1 MVTAQGNKRRD
12 KDVTKIMVSGYNV
25 ELTDENKMNEII
37 VDFLGPKDSPYEGVS
52 KKWNPIILIG
62 RLESTSL
69 AAWLIPNKIA
79 FNRIYQQ
86 NIPPQHWRSVSNP
99 FTNKF

>member
-52 KKWNPIILIG
+52 KK
-62 RLESTSL
+62 
-69 AAWLIPNKIA
+69 
-79 FNRIYQQ
+79 
-86 NIPPQHWRSVSNP
+86 
-99 FTNKF
+99 

>member
-52 KKWNPIILIG
+52 KNEIQ
-62 RLESTSL
+62 S
-69 AAWLIPNKIA
+69 
-79 FNRIYQQ
+79 F
-86 NIPPQHWRSVSNP
+86 
-99 FTNKF
+99 